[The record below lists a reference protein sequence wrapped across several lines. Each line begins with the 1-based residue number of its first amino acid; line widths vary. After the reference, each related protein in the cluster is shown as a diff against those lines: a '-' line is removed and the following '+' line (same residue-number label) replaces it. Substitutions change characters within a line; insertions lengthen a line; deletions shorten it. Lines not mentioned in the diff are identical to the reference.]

1 MGKTIVLI
9 LVTVLLGCGTADTA
23 QTGGD
28 SAPQSTGTSNKTS
41 GGPEEKKSAPA
52 PAPAPAPTPPPPEPP
67 RLIADGKYKL
77 YSMGFGDEY
86 GNNNYYTMLSGA
98 YYLDVTFDKNDG
110 RFLLKRYGLQNA
122 TGGGYPVVI
131 GCSPGG
137 ITTKIFL
144 DTSTKRVIPAQSIL
158 VENTCPVADTTTG
171 PMSNF
176 IFDGES
182 YWMNG
187 TVLQHSVYAR
197 INYESVIYVYLYR
210 PLY

>member
-1 MGKTIVLI
+1 MRITVILI
-9 LVTVLLGCGTADTA
+9 IAATLFGCGTVDTA

-28 SAPQSTGTSNKTS
+28 SAPQSTNTGTKTS
-41 GGPEEKKSAPA
+41 GSPEEKKAATVPAPA
-52 PAPAPAPTPPPPEPP
+52 PAPAPAPVPEPP
-67 RLIADGKYKL
+67 RLISDGKYKL

-86 GNNNYYTMLSGA
+86 GNNTYYTMLSGA
-98 YYLDVTFDKNDG
+98 YYLDVTFNKVDG
-110 RFLLKRYGLQNA
+110 RFLINRYGLQNA

-144 DTSTKRVIPAQSIL
+144 DTSTKRVVPSQSTLI
-158 VENTCPVADTTTG
+158 ENTCPVADTTTG

-187 TVLQHSVYAR
+187 TVLQHSVYTR
-197 INYESVIYVYLYR
+197 INYEKVIYVYLYR
-210 PLY
+210 PI